1 MTTTDDRFRAVPD
14 GWLEAPESLKDQAL
28 AKAKKVLEAPQAV
41 EDVAL
46 HYDRSSNYAGATFL
60 DLDPVD
66 PYAITS
72 GDLLSLTLLGVQA
85 EPQAVRR
92 LLEMTATNRGIRVL
106 LTDEH
111 LPLDA
116 DLTVADNDTLLAMAS
131 LHEALKRALSLDA
144 TQKKNPWVT
153 ASKLSARKRPDL
165 FPVRDSVVCDVLGL
179 SGKTQ
184 DYQVDWQ
191 VYRHI
196 IQDDEVRGRLD
207 EIIDEVQP
215 REGVNVGHVNR
226 RLRHLDVA
234 LWMQGRRVKQSRSDT
249 GPDQTA

>member
-14 GWLEAPESLKDQAL
+14 GWKAATDDQLSRGLDTAL
-28 AKAKKVLEAPQAV
+28 AVLHGSRV
-41 EDVAL
+41 VDDVAL

-92 LLEMTATNRGIRVL
+92 LLELTTTNREIRVL
-106 LTDEH
+106 LTEEH

-116 DLTVADNDTLLAMAS
+116 DLVVADDDTLLAMAS
-131 LHEALKRALSLDA
+131 LHESLKRALSLDA
-144 TQKKNPWVT
+144 TQTKNPWVT

-165 FPVRDSVVCDVLGL
+165 FPVRDSVVCEVLGL
-179 SGKTQ
+179 SGPRQ
-184 DYQVDWQ
+184 NYQVDWQ

-196 IQDDEVRGRLD
+196 IQNDGVRKRLD
-207 EIIDEVQP
+207 DIIDEVQQ
-215 REGVNVGHVNR
+215 RADVNVGHVNR

-234 LWMQGRRVKQSRSDT
+234 LWMHGRRS
-249 GPDQTA
+249 